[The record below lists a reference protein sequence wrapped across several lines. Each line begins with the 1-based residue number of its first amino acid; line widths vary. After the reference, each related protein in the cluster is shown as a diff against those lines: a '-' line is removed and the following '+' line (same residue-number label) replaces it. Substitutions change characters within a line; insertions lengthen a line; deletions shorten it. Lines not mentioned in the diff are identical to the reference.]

1 MNKTD
6 LINAM
11 AAEAGLSKS
20 DTTKALTAFENI
32 VADSL
37 KRGEDVQLVGFGTF
51 TVVERAERQGRNP
64 TTGEA
69 ITIPA
74 ARQAKFKAGKPL
86 RDALKQ

>member
-64 TTGEA
+64 ATGEA
-69 ITIPA
+69 ITIPT

>member
-20 DTTKALTAFENI
+20 DTTKALTAFKNI

-64 TTGEA
+64 ATGEV

>member
-37 KRGEDVQLVGFGTF
+37 KHGEDVQLVGFGTF
-51 TVVERAERQGRNP
+51 TVVERVERQGRNP
-64 TTGEA
+64 ATGEA

>member
-11 AAEAGLSKS
+11 AAEARLSKS
-20 DTTKALTAFENI
+20 DTAKALTAFENI

-37 KRGEDVQLVGFGTF
+37 KRGEDVQLMGFGTF

-64 TTGEA
+64 ATGET

>member
-20 DTTKALTAFENI
+20 DTTKALTAFESI

-37 KRGEDVQLVGFGTF
+37 KRGEDVLLVGFGTF

-64 TTGEA
+64 ATGET
-69 ITIPA
+69 IMIPA

>member
-6 LINAM
+6 LINVI
-11 AAEAGLSKS
+11 AAESGLSKA
-20 DTTKALTAFENI
+20 DTAKALAAFENI

-64 TTGEA
+64 ATGET

>member
-20 DTTKALTAFENI
+20 VTTKALTAFENI

-64 TTGEA
+64 ATGEA
-69 ITIPA
+69 ITIPT

>member
-51 TVVERAERQGRNP
+51 TVSRTPRPESRHR
-64 TTGEA
+64 
-69 ITIPA
+69 
-74 ARQAKFKAGKPL
+74 
-86 RDALKQ
+86 

>member
-64 TTGEA
+64 ATGEA
-69 ITIPA
+69 ITIPT
-74 ARQAKFKAGKPL
+74 ARQAKSKAGKPL

>member
-6 LINAM
+6 LINVM
-11 AAEAGLSKS
+11 AAESGLSKA
-20 DTTKALTAFENI
+20 DTAKAFENI

-64 TTGEA
+64 ATGEA

-74 ARQAKFKAGKPL
+74 SRQAKFKAGKPL

>member
-20 DTTKALTAFENI
+20 DTAKALTAFENI

-37 KRGEDVQLVGFGTF
+37 KRGEDVQLMGFGTF

-64 TTGEA
+64 ATGET

>member
-37 KRGEDVQLVGFGTF
+37 KRGEDVQLVGFGPF

-64 TTGEA
+64 ATGEA

>member
-37 KRGEDVQLVGFGTF
+37 KRGEDVQLVGFGSF

-64 TTGEA
+64 ATGEA
-69 ITIPA
+69 ITIPT